1 MADGIPYVNYA
12 VRDRDFKYYV
22 FDWDD
27 NILHMPTRIHLE
39 ELQPDGTWKPHLVST
54 SLFSV
59 IRTDSA
65 RYRPPNGVWSDA
77 FVEFHSEGD
86 QIFLEDTRRALR
98 RAIGDP
104 GAAGPSFRTFR
115 KTLVE
120 GRIFAIVTARGHAPE
135 TIRQGVEEF
144 IDIVLTPDERA
155 EMMSNLRGYRA
166 CFDGVREFGTDAEEL
181 CYYLSLNR
189 YHPVTSPEFV
199 ERLNNGR
206 ALDGNAEE
214 GKRVAI
220 RDFVEHVVRVV
231 NRSAPDERHRPF
243 SIGFSDDDPKNV
255 AAVQSYI
262 AQELSRHFPAIKF
275 CVYDTSDPSLP
286 NGRKIVVSGQLDFGF

>member
-1 MADGIPYVNYA
+1 MDSPTPSVNYA
-12 VRDRDFKYYV
+12 VRNRDFKYYI

-27 NILHMPTRIHLE
+27 NILHMPTHIHLE
-39 ELQPDGTWKPHLVST
+39 ALQPDGTWVPHLVST

-59 IRTDSA
+59 IRTDTA
-65 RYRPPNGVWSDA
+65 HYRPPHGNWPDA

-86 QIFLEDTRRALR
+86 RAFLEDTRRALR
-98 RAIGDP
+98 DALAAP
-104 GAAGPSFRTFR
+104 SSAGPSFQTFH

-135 TIRQGVEEF
+135 TIRQGVREF
-144 IDIVLTPDERA
+144 IDIVLTPAERA
-155 EMMSNLRGYRA
+155 EMMANLRGYRA
-166 CFDGVREFGTDAEEL
+166 CFDHVTAFGTDEEEL
-181 CYYLSLNR
+181 DYYLGLNR

-199 ERLNNGR
+199 ERLNQGR

-231 NRSAPDERHRPF
+231 GRTAPDERRPF

-255 AAVQSYI
+255 AAVQAYI
-262 AQELSRHFPAIKF
+262 ENELARHFPSIKF
-275 CVYDTSDPSLP
+275 CVYDTSDPTLP
-286 NGRKIVVSGQLDFGF
+286 KGRKIIVSGQLDFGF

>member
-1 MADGIPYVNYA
+1 MPREIPYVNYA
-12 VRDRDFKYYV
+12 VKDRDFKYYV

-27 NILHMPTRIHLE
+27 NILHMPTHIHLE
-39 ELQPDGTWKPHLVST
+39 ALQPDGTWVPHLVST

-59 IRTDSA
+59 IRTDTGH
-65 RYRPPNGVWSDA
+65 YRPPHGKWSEA

-86 QIFLEDTRRALR
+86 GIFLEDTRRALR
-98 RAIGDP
+98 DAVADP
-104 GAAGPSFRTFR
+104 SSAGPSFKTFR
-115 KTLVE
+115 QTLVE

-135 TIRQGVEEF
+135 TIRRGVEEF

-166 CFDGVREFGTDAEEL
+166 SFDGTTNFGTDAEEL
-181 CYYLSLNR
+181 DFYLGLNR
-189 YHPVTSPEFV
+189 YHPVTSPQFV

-231 NRSAPDERHRPF
+231 QRSAPDTRHRPF

-255 AAVQSYI
+255 AAVQAYI
-262 AQELSRHFPAIKF
+262 EQELARYFPAIKF
-275 CVYDTSDPSLP
+275 CVYDTSDPTLP
-286 NGRKIVVSGQLDFGF
+286 KGRKVVVSGQLDFGF